1 LSQSLPHLLTF
12 FRHTVRN
19 FHHTGAVA
27 PSSPWLA
34 RALAEPLAE
43 RPPDGSP
50 IEVLEAGPGTG
61 ALTLEIVQHLRKG
74 DHLTLCEINKEF
86 IRHLQRR
93 YRHDPKLKPWR
104 NQVTIHYGPVEEL
117 EAPERFHHIVSGLPL
132 NNFEPEL
139 VRNIFVAFEAML
151 RPGGTV
157 NFFEYV
163 GVRTLK
169 APFVD
174 EAERTRLRMVEQVID
189 DVTSKLPRQ
198 RRLMLFN
205 FPPAWVCSL
214 QA

>member
-1 LSQSLPHLLTF
+1 M
-12 FRHTVRN
+12 RN

-27 PSSPWLA
+27 PSSQWLA

-43 RPPDGSP
+43 RPEDGSP
-50 IEVLEAGPGTG
+50 IRVLEAGPGTG

-74 DHLTLCEINKEF
+74 DHLTLCEINREF
-86 IRHLQRR
+86 IKHLERR
-93 YRHDPKLKPWR
+93 FRHDPKLRPWR
-104 NQVTIHYGPVEEL
+104 NQVTIHYGAVEDL
-117 EAPERFHHIVSGLPL
+117 ETPQQFHHIVSGLPF
-132 NNFEPEL
+132 NNFDPEM
-139 VRNIFVAFEAML
+139 VRDIFVAFEEML
-151 RPGGTV
+151 MPGGTV

-163 GVRTLK
+163 GIRTLK

-189 DVTSKLPRQ
+189 DVTSRGSRQ